1 MLYHSTRSSLE
12 KVGSKEAILKGLCPD
27 GGLYVSDDLKDAGLD
42 MKALM
47 DLDYEQIVFEVF
59 RALLTDYSKEELD
72 DCISKA
78 YRGKF
83 ETKELTPVTPIGS
96 RYLLEL
102 YHGPTSAFKDMALCM
117 LPQLMSKALKKEKVM
132 ILTATSGDTGK
143 AALAGFMDAE
153 NIGITVFYPHGGVS
167 DIQYLQMATAEGANV
182 NVAAVRGNFDDCQT
196 GVKQI
201 FSRCSD
207 RIREEKGIS
216 LSSANSINVGRL
228 VPQIV
233 YYIEAYKQLVRRGIV
248 SFGDRIDFIVPTG
261 NFGDIL
267 AGYYAKTLG
276 LPVGRLVVA
285 SNENNV
291 LTDFFTTGVYQKK
304 RPFVKTIS
312 PSMDILVS
320 SNLERML
327 YYAADGDCGY
337 VAGLMKDLA
346 EKGCFEVSEQVMRN
360 LDETFDAA
368 YADNEESK
376 RAIRE
381 AWEKDGRLI
390 DPHTAVGYRVAQLM
404 DEGRKDSGE
413 PAVPTVILSTASPFK
428 FAKDVY
434 EAIFGTLGA
443 DADGFAYMEALSAKT
458 GVPVPQPLAELRK
471 KPVLHRSVVD
481 PGEMVRFV
489 EDGLKVRN

>member
-1 MLYHSTRSSLE
+1 MLYHSTRSKEE
-12 KVGSKEAILKGLCPD
+12 KIGSKDAILRGLCPD
-27 GGLYVSDDLKDAGLD
+27 GGLYVSDDMLTAKPD
-42 MKALM
+42 MEALM
-47 DLDYEQIVFEVF
+47 DLGYEEIAF
-59 RALLTDYSKEELD
+59 RIFKELLTDYTDEELS

-83 ETKELTPVTPIGS
+83 ESSELTPLTRIGD

-117 LPQLMSKALKKEKVM
+117 LPQLMSKALKDEKVM

-143 AALAGFMDAE
+143 AALAGFRDAE
-153 NIGITVFYPHGGVS
+153 NIGITVFYPDGGVS

-201 FSRCSD
+201 FARCS
-207 RIREEKGIS
+207 EEILKKEKIS

-228 VPQIV
+228 VPQII
-233 YYIEAYKQLVRRGIV
+233 YYIEAYRQLVKRGVI
-248 SFGDRIDFIVPTG
+248 SFGDKVDYVVPTG

-267 AGYYAKTLG
+267 AGWYAKALG
-276 LPVGRLVVA
+276 LPVGRLVIA

-291 LTDFFTTGVYQKK
+291 LTDFFATGVYNKK

-327 YYAADGDCGY
+327 YFAAGGDCGY
-337 VAGLMKDLA
+337 VAGLMKDLS
-346 EKGCFEVSEQVMRN
+346 EKGSFEVTDEVMAK
-360 LDETFDAA
+360 LDESFDAA

-376 RAIRE
+376 RAIKE
-381 AWEKDGRLI
+381 AWEKEHRLI
-390 DPHTAVGYRVAQLM
+390 DPHTAVGYRVAQMM
-404 DEGRKDSGE
+404 DEDRKESGE
-413 PAVPTVILSTASPFK
+413 DAVPTVILSTASPFK

-434 EAIFGTLGA
+434 EAIFGPLETA
-443 DADGFAYMEALSAKT
+443 ADGFAYMDALAEKT
-458 GVPVPQPLAELRK
+458 GESVPAPLADLK
-471 KPVLHRSVVD
+471 IKPVLHKSVVEIS
-481 PGEMVRFV
+481 EMEQFV
-489 EDGLKVRN
+489 KEGLKVLD